1 MVKKTKEDIT
11 TMLDQQAKQREQ
23 TQAQLTAVATGKV
36 QERKA
41 QRNLRK
47 DENGAQIKLTL
58 SITNEDKER
67 VKMFAIKN
75 RTTVSDLLHEW
86 ITQFCD

>member
-1 MVKKTKEDIT
+1 MAKKKKEDIT

-36 QERKA
+36 QERKE
-41 QRNLRK
+41 QRHLRK
-47 DENGAQIKLTL
+47 DENGEQIKITL
-58 SITNEDKER
+58 SITDEDKEKI
-67 VKMFAIKN
+67 KMFAIKN

-86 ITQFCD
+86 ITQFC